1 VAHFLG
7 LSYNE
12 RMSQFYNHNDE
23 PQEMLNWK
31 QKTLQ
36 PIDPKRAGAFRK
48 ELDPH
53 FCDQLWNLAHTSL
66 EKFGYSK

>member
-1 VAHFLG
+1 
-7 LSYNE
+7 
-12 RMSQFYNHNDE
+12 
-23 PQEMLNWK
+23 MLNWK

-36 PIDPKRAGAFRK
+36 PVDPNRAGAFRK

-53 FCDQLWNLAHTSL
+53 FSDQLWNLAHTSL